1 MVILQTSVFIS
12 FSVQGVGFQRNVNR
26 DVLMK
31 LSRKFIRITPDLKIF
46 LIGYIF
52 TYRKVLEEKE
62 IDIYVKGFESN
73 L

>member
-1 MVILQTSVFIS
+1 
-12 FSVQGVGFQRNVNR
+12 
-26 DVLMK
+26 MK

-73 L
+73 LWKGHWAFIHCIKYHTVTVSNKFNSV

>member
-1 MVILQTSVFIS
+1 M
-12 FSVQGVGFQRNVNR
+12 NR